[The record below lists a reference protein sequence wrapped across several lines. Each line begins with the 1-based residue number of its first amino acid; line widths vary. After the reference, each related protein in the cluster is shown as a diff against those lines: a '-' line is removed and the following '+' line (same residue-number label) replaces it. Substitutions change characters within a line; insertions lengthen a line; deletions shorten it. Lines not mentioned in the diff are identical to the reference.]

1 MGYKD
6 QIQEIL
12 SFCDRTEPD
21 SGVFSR
27 QLNFPVC
34 AIPDIQL
41 RRCSHLQRVRP
52 PKLKGRCNALVSE
65 TNSLFLLGKKSP

>member
-6 QIQEIL
+6 QFQEIL

-41 RRCSHLQRVRP
+41 RRCSQRTRP
-52 PKLKGRCNALVSE
+52 PELKGRGNALVSE